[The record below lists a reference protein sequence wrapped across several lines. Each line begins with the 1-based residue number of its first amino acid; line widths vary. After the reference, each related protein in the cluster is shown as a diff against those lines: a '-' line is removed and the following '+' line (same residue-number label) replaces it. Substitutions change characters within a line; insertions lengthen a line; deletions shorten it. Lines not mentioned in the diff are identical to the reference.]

1 MKLGSNKE
9 LNNKYEIF
17 DMHTHIFPEKIA
29 AKAVHSIGSYY
40 GITMYGAGTV
50 DGLIESGKKIGV
62 SKYIVHSSA
71 TTVDQVKRINDYV
84 SEVISGHDEFIGFGT
99 LHSGLDDIDA
109 EVDRIIALGL
119 KGIKLH
125 PEFQNF
131 VIDSEVM
138 LPVYKAIEGRLPLLI
153 HMGDENKDS
162 SSPRRLSRILDMFPR
177 LTVIAAHLGG
187 YQMWDESIECLVGR
201 NVYMDTSSS
210 LYFMTPEKAVKI
222 IRAHGVEKVFF
233 GTDYPM
239 WDHEE
244 ELERFLKLD
253 LTESERKAILS
264 GNAKRFLQAY
274 SPKASSYSAV

>member
-1 MKLGSNKE
+1 MNLDGKKE
-9 LNNKYEIF
+9 LDNKYEII
-17 DMHTHIFPEKIA
+17 DMHTHIFPGKIA

-40 GITMYGAGTV
+40 GITMYGPGTV
-50 DGLIESGKKIGV
+50 EGLIESGRKIGV
-62 SKYIVHSSA
+62 SKYIIHSSA

-84 SEVISGHDEFIGFGT
+84 SKVKSGHEEFIGFGT

-131 VIDSEVM
+131 VIDAEEM
-138 LPVYKAIEGRLPLLI
+138 LPVYRAIEGRLPLLI

-162 SSPRRLSRILDMFPR
+162 SSPHRLSRIINMFPR

-187 YQMWDESIECLVGR
+187 YQMWDEACECLIGR

-210 LYFMTPEKAVKI
+210 LYFLAPEKAVRM

-233 GTDYPM
+233 GSDYPM

-244 ELERFLKLD
+244 ELERFLKLE
-253 LTESERKAILS
+253 LTEDERKAILA
-264 GNAKRFLQAY
+264 GNAKRFLQTF
-274 SPKASSYSAV
+274 SPNAI

>member
-1 MKLGSNKE
+1 MNLSSKSD
-9 LNNKYEIF
+9 NKYEII

-40 GITMYGAGTV
+40 GITMYGPGTV
-50 DGLIESGKKIGV
+50 DGLIESGRKIGV
-62 SKYIVHSSA
+62 SKYVIHSSA

-84 SEVISGHDEFIGFGT
+84 SSVKSEHDEFIGFGT
-99 LHSGLDDIDA
+99 LHSGLDDIDE

-125 PEFQNF
+125 PEFQSF
-131 VIDSEVM
+131 VIDAEEM

-162 SSPRRLSRILDMFPR
+162 SSPYRLSRVLDMFPR
-177 LTVIAAHLGG
+177 LIVIAAHLGG
-187 YQMWDESIECLVGR
+187 YRMWKESCECLIGR
-201 NVYMDTSSS
+201 KIYMDTSSS
-210 LYFMTPEKAVKI
+210 LYFMNPEKAVEM
-222 IRAHGVEKVFF
+222 IRAHGIEKVFF

-253 LTESERKAILS
+253 LTEAERRAILA
-264 GNAKRFLQAY
+264 GNAKSFLQAY
-274 SPKASSYSAV
+274 SPAAI